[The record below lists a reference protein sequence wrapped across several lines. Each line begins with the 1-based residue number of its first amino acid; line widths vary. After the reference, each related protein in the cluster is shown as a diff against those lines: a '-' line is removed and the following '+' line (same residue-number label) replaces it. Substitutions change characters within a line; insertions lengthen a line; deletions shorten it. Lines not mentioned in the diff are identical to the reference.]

1 MRLNNYETRQD
12 LLVDWMLET
21 FPANA
26 RVLDVGA
33 NDGAFC
39 PQVHRIAARAGWL
52 AGVDSDTAKLARH
65 PYLQERFDGLL
76 EEARIADAS
85 FDCVYAMFV
94 LEHVERPERFMA
106 ALSRVLRPGGSFFF
120 MTPNGHHYFAAIAS
134 ALGRLNLQ
142 DRVLRVLLRRDLV
155 DRYHYPAVYRL
166 NSPRR
171 LEALGR
177 SCGFTEFEFRYC
189 EKFDEI
195 APYFPGPLKVV
206 PWIWE
211 HMANVTRQDWLLVNL
226 MGRMVKGQP

>member
-21 FPANA
+21 FPENA

-39 PQVHRIAARAGWL
+39 PQVSRIAARAGWL
-52 AGVDSDTAKLARH
+52 AGVDSDTVKLARH
-65 PYLQERFDGLL
+65 PYLHERFDGLL
-76 EEARIADAS
+76 EDAPIADAS

-120 MTPNGHHYFAAIAS
+120 MTPNGQHYFAAIAG
-134 ALGRLNLQ
+134 ALGRVKLQ
-142 DRVLRVLLRRDLV
+142 DRVLRVLLRRELV
-155 DRYHYPAVYRL
+155 DRYHYPALYRL
-166 NSPRR
+166 NTPKR
-171 LEALGR
+171 LVALG
-177 SCGFTEFEFRYC
+177 SSHGFSEFEFRYC

-195 APYFPGPLKVV
+195 SPYFPGPLKVV
-206 PWIWE
+206 PWMWE
-211 HMANVTRQDWLLVNL
+211 QMASVTRQERLLVNL
-226 MGRMVKGQP
+226 MGRMVKARR